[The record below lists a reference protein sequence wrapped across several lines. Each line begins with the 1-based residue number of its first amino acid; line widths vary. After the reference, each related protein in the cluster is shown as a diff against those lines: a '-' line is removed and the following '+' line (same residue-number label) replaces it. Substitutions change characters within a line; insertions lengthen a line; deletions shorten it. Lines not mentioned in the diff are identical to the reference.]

1 MLLQSQH
8 RRGRLN
14 KKGRA
19 RKRRL
24 LATTATPML
33 GFKATP
39 VRGLMQEIDR
49 SLETTEKLMRSS
61 L

>member
-1 MLLQSQH
+1 MLL
-8 RRGRLN
+8 RDKTKRGRPN

-24 LATTATPML
+24 LEKATPIF

-39 VRGLMQEIDR
+39 MRGLMQEIDR
-49 SLETTEKLMRSS
+49 SLATTEKLMRSS